1 VTTVNL
7 LWPRLGFARLA
18 VESMAQNIRAAEL
31 RGLSPPA
38 PPEPLKPLDPKPQ
51 KRRRRKRRRV
61 SDG

>member
-1 VTTVNL
+1 M
-7 LWPRLGFARLA
+7 PDRLRAQLSFAREA
-18 VESMAQNIRAAEL
+18 VETMARNIQAAEL

-51 KRRRRKRRRV
+51 KRRRRRRRV